1 MPDSIMQAVK
11 DTGAQ
16 LIPDKD
22 SYLKAVDTTMLKAF
36 ASTNHSEQ
44 DIDRLETTLKSV
56 LYLKKPFHS
65 RKSSLPTLLTTHN
78 TSTANCTQ

>member
-44 DIDRLETTLKSV
+44 DIDRLETTL
-56 LYLKKPFHS
+56 
-65 RKSSLPTLLTTHN
+65 
-78 TSTANCTQ
+78 